1 MYGIP
6 QDILDRVAARRGRLH
21 ALEHIDPGRTALL
34 VVDMQNYF
42 LKPGF
47 QGEIPAA
54 RDIVPAINR
63 AARALRQSGGT
74 VVWIQTA
81 SDGADLDWSFMHGH
95 MVTPDRSK
103 RRLRELASGTE
114 GFALWPHLDTH
125 PGDVYVIKR
134 RYSAFLQGSSDL
146 EAQLRS
152 RSIDT
157 VLVTGTATNVCCEST
172 VRDAMMLNFKSVML
186 ADGLAAHTTPAH
198 IASLTNCLLFFSDV
212 MNVDEAAARFAPQ
225 TATA

>member
-1 MYGIP
+1 MYGVP

-21 ALEHIDPGRTALL
+21 ALERIDPKRTALL

-47 QGEIPAA
+47 QGEIPGA

-81 SDGADLDWSFMHGH
+81 SNGADVDWSFMHGD
-95 MVTPDRSK
+95 MVTPERSK

-125 PGDVYVIKR
+125 PGDLYVTKR
-134 RYSAFLQGSSDL
+134 RYSAFLRGSSVL
-146 EAQLRS
+146 EAELRA

-186 ADGLAAHTTPAH
+186 ADGLAAHTASAH

-212 MNVDEAAARFAPQ
+212 MNVDEAIGRLAPAAAV
-225 TATA
+225 A

>member
-6 QDILDRVAARRGRLH
+6 QDILDRVATRRGKLHCLERLEP
-21 ALEHIDPGRTALL
+21 ARTALL

-63 AARALRQSGGT
+63 AARALRQSGGA

-81 SDGADLDWSFMHGH
+81 SNGADEDWSFMHKH
-95 MVTPDRSK
+95 MVAPERSR
-103 RRLRELASGTE
+103 RRLVELASGSE
-114 GFALWPHLDTH
+114 GYALWPGLDTH
-125 PGDVYVIKR
+125 PGDLYAVKR
-134 RYSAFLQGSSDL
+134 RYSAFLQGSSVL
-146 EAQLRS
+146 EAELRA

-172 VRDAMMLNFKSVML
+172 VRDAMMLNFKTVML
-186 ADGLAAHTTPAH
+186 ADGLAAHTVAAH

-212 MNVDEAAARFAPQ
+212 MNVDEAIERLAPQ